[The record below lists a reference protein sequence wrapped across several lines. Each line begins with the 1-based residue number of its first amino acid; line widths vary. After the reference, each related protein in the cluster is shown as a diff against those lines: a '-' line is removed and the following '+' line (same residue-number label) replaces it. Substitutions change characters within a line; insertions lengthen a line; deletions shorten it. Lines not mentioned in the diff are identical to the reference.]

1 MGDIPA
7 KTSMVSSII
16 TFPLSGSAS
25 NLQSDVSFNITVQTQ
40 NLVAGSFT
48 NADATYY
55 AAPQSLSG
63 GKVVGHT
70 HVTVQNLGSSLNPT
84 KALDATQFA
93 FFKGINDA
101 GNGQGLLTAVVTGGL
116 PAGNYRVCTMAAAS
130 NHQPV
135 LMPVAQRGTPDD
147 CTKFTVGGTGTTI
160 NIAANNG
167 AKGIAAAAAAAA
179 AVSLGPDVNVSQTA
193 AAVANSTSVA
203 ANTAKGGNG
212 KAGTTTTSV
221 AASINANGGN
231 GKGNTTSTTAAA
243 STSTKAGKGGNAGA
257 TTTSSSATTTTAK
270 NAGGGKKVVS
280 SPVKGGSGNGGQ
292 GTVTTSAVA
301 VISTSIVQKVTVIE
315 TFFEFAL
322 GLGGLPPSVSK
333 NGNQFLVLEKIF
345 QDITLACGA
354 ACEEQFTTCTALEG
368 PGFSL
373 EECST
378 QKESCG
384 SAASSQSSSAAPTKV
399 TATVTVP
406 PTVSF
411 PPLTTNERML
421 IHNIGNCDWLY
432 PRRDHNLNHLYHN
445 INWRRSRSDQ
455 CTTTYR
461 DQFKRRRD

>member
-25 NLQSDVSFNITVQTQ
+25 NLQSDTSFKITVQTQ

-70 HVTVQNLGSSLNPT
+70 HVTVQDLGSSLNPT
-84 KALDATQFA
+84 TALDATQFA

-147 CTKFTVGGTGTTI
+147 CTKFTVGGTGNTI
-160 NIAANNG
+160 NVAADNG

-179 AVSLGPDVNVSQTA
+179 AISLGPDVNVSQTA

-203 ANTAKGGNG
+203 ASNTTQGGSG
-212 KAGTTTTSV
+212 KANATSI
-221 AASINANGGN
+221 AEN
-231 GKGNTTSTTAAA
+231 A
-243 STSTKAGKGGNAGA
+243 STSTKAGNGGKGKAA
-257 TTTSSSATTTTAK
+257 TTTLLSNGTTTGSSTATTTTAK
-270 NAGGGKKVVS
+270 NGKGGKVIV
-280 SPVKGGSGNGGQ
+280 NGGQ
-292 GTVTTSAVA
+292 GTGTTSAVA
-301 VISTSIVQKVTVIE
+301 VISTSVVQKVTVIE
-315 TFFEFAL
+315 TFFEFAF

-333 NGNQFLVLEKIF
+333 NGNQFLVLEKTF
-345 QDITLACGA
+345 EDITLACGA
-354 ACEEQFTTCTALEG
+354 ACEEQFTSCTALEG
-368 PGFSL
+368 PGFSF

-384 SAASSQSSSAAPTKV
+384 SAASSQSSKAAPTKV

-411 PPLTTNERML
+411 NPST
-421 IHNIGNCDWLY
+421 H
-432 PRRDHNLNHLYHN
+432 
-445 INWRRSRSDQ
+445 
-455 CTTTYR
+455 
-461 DQFKRRRD
+461 

>member
-25 NLQSDVSFNITVQTQ
+25 KLQSDTSFNITIQTQ

-48 NADATYY
+48 NADVTYY

-70 HVTVQNLGSSLNPT
+70 HVTVQDLGSSLNPT
-84 KALDATQFA
+84 QALDATQFA

-116 PAGNYRVCTMAAAS
+116 PAGNYRVCTMASAS

-160 NIAANNG
+160 NVAANDGSN
-167 AKGIAAAAAAAA
+167 GIAAAAAAAA

-203 ANTAKGGNG
+203 ASNTGKGGNG
-212 KAGTTTTSV
+212 KAD
-221 AASINANGGN
+221 A
-231 GKGNTTSTTAAA
+231 TSTTETA
-243 STSTKAGKGGNAGA
+243 SISTKAGKGGNGKADTTTLSSNGT
-257 TTTSSSATTTTAK
+257 TTTSSTATTTTAK
-270 NAGGGKKVVS
+270 NGKGEKG
-280 SPVKGGSGNGGQ
+280 VKGGK
-292 GTVTTSAVA
+292 GTGTTSAVA
-301 VISTSIVQKVTVIE
+301 VISTSVVQKVTVIE
-315 TFFEFAL
+315 TFFEFAF

-345 QDITLACGA
+345 EDITLACGA

-373 EECST
+373 EECSS

-384 SAASSQSSSAAPTKV
+384 SAASSQSTAAAPTKV

-411 PPLTTNERML
+411 NP
-421 IHNIGNCDWLY
+421 
-432 PRRDHNLNHLYHN
+432 
-445 INWRRSRSDQ
+445 
-455 CTTTYR
+455 
-461 DQFKRRRD
+461 

>member
-25 NLQSDVSFNITVQTQ
+25 NLQSDTSFNITVQTQ

-70 HVTVQNLGSSLNPT
+70 HVTVQDLGSSLNPT

-116 PAGNYRVCTMAAAS
+116 PAGNYRVCTMASAS

-160 NIAANNG
+160 NVAANSG

-203 ANTAKGGNG
+203 ATNTAKGGKG
-212 KAGTTTTSV
+212 KAD
-221 AASINANGGN
+221 A
-231 GKGNTTSTTAAA
+231 TSTAETA
-243 STSTKAGKGGNAGA
+243 STSTKAGKGGNGKANTTTLSSNGT
-257 TTTSSSATTTTAK
+257 TTTSSTATTTTAK
-270 NAGGGKKVVS
+270 NG
-280 SPVKGGSGNGGQ
+280 KGGNGTG
-292 GTVTTSAVA
+292 TTSAVA
-301 VISTSIVQKVTVIE
+301 VISTSVVQKVTVIE
-315 TFFEFAL
+315 TFFEFAF

-345 QDITLACGA
+345 EDITLACGA

-373 EECST
+373 EECSS

-384 SAASSQSSSAAPTKV
+384 SAASSQSSQAVPTKV

-411 PPLTTNERML
+411 SP
-421 IHNIGNCDWLY
+421 
-432 PRRDHNLNHLYHN
+432 
-445 INWRRSRSDQ
+445 
-455 CTTTYR
+455 
-461 DQFKRRRD
+461 